1 MEKVYMSEKELKTLS
16 LYYEKKTN
24 EATIL
29 NYTEEEIIKYFHLSN
44 ENKVYTLEEIERQ
57 KEDLGL
63 IKELQLFNK

>member
-29 NYTEEEIIKYFHLSN
+29 NYTEEEIIKYFHLIN